1 MNIRKLIGN
10 FGFAALA
17 QASSTVLSFV
27 ISFLVPKLLGV
38 EEFGYWQLFIFYTS
52 YCGFFLLGSNDGVY
66 LINGG
71 KTFEEL
77 DKRSVASQFMV
88 TLALQ
93 VIFALAIGLCSLFLV
108 HEEKRMFV
116 ILLTGIYLV
125 FNNLTYYF
133 GYIFQ
138 AVNETKTFSFLN
150 VVDKLIFLV
159 VLIPLLLTKSDRFYP
174 YVILYTAAKTTACVW
189 SFMLSR
195 QLFSC
200 GFLPVRNAIR
210 ETWNSMT
217 VGIKLTIANIAGM
230 LILGVARFVVDAR
243 FGIVEFSQFSF
254 AITLENFFITF
265 ITQLSMVLFPALRQ
279 SSLTEQKRFFRYLR
293 DILSIG
299 LPVVY
304 ILYLPVSIIVGW
316 WLPTY
321 TKALDYLAILM
332 PVCLFESKMDLLGT
346 TYFKVLREEKRLLG
360 VNIVSVVLSSV
371 GILIGGMLLHDMRVI
386 IISVLC
392 AVIFRSIYSEFF
404 ISGKL
409 NIDKASMSVAE
420 IAMAVVFIVAYNY
433 LPATSAVWVVVLAYA
448 LFLIAYH
455 RTLRDTGAALMA
467 LTGKSSHH
475 PKHQSTNKPQDKDS
489 RNDQ

>member
-346 TYFKVLREEKRLLG
+346 TYFKVLREERTLLLLNLLTVFISASLSLFSIYCFESLTGVLLG
-360 VNIVSVVLSSV
+360 AVF
-371 GILIGGMLLHDMRVI
+371 
-386 IISVLC
+386 
-392 AVIFRSIYSEFF
+392 AVIVRSLWTEYHLNSRLQVPGTPMILEEVALTVSFIVLALLLPDDFTLAIYSMLYAIYLIKNRDAMSLLLKKVRNKVSINCK
-404 ISGKL
+404 IS
-409 NIDKASMSVAE
+409 
-420 IAMAVVFIVAYNY
+420 
-433 LPATSAVWVVVLAYA
+433 
-448 LFLIAYH
+448 
-455 RTLRDTGAALMA
+455 
-467 LTGKSSHH
+467 
-475 PKHQSTNKPQDKDS
+475 
-489 RNDQ
+489 

>member
-17 QASSTVLSFV
+17 QASSMVLSFV

-66 LINGG
+66 LIHGG
-71 KTFEEL
+71 KTYKEL

-93 VIFALAIGLCSLFLV
+93 VIFALVIGLCSLFLV

-150 VVDKLIFLV
+150 VIDKLIFLV
-159 VLIPLLLTKSDRFYP
+159 VLVPLLLMKSDTFYP
-174 YVILYTAAKTTACVW
+174 YVILYTAAKTLACLW

-200 GFLPVRNAIR
+200 GFLPVRDAIR

-230 LILGVARFVVDAR
+230 LILGVARFVVDAQ
-243 FGIVEFSQFSF
+243 FGIAEFSQFSF

-279 SSLTEQKRFFRYLR
+279 SSPDEQKRFFRHLR
-293 DILSIG
+293 DILSIA

-304 ILYLPVSIIVGW
+304 ILYLPVSLIVGW
-316 WLPTY
+316 WLPAY
-321 TKALDYLAILM
+321 AKALEYLAILM

-346 TYFKVLREEKRLLG
+346 TYLKVLREEKRLLG
-360 VNIVSVVLSSV
+360 INIVSVALSSI
-371 GILIGGMLLHDMRVI
+371 GIVIGGMLLHDMRI
-386 IISVLC
+386 IIVSVLC
-392 AVIFRSIYSEFF
+392 AVIFRSIYAEFF

-409 NIDKASMSVAE
+409 GVDKASMSIAE
-420 IAMAVVFIVAYNY
+420 IVVASVFIVSYSY
-433 LPATSAVWVVVLAYA
+433 LPITVAVWVVILTYA
-448 LFLIAYH
+448 LFLAAYGKIVKGTAG
-455 RTLRDTGAALMA
+455 TLKQLIGAR
-467 LTGKSSHH
+467 SHH
-475 PKHQSTNKPQDKDS
+475 PKHQTTHE
-489 RNDQ
+489 

>member
-17 QASSTVLSFV
+17 QASSMVLSFV

-38 EEFGYWQLFIFYTS
+38 EEFGYWQLFIFYIS

-66 LINGG
+66 LIHGG

-88 TLALQ
+88 TLLLQ
-93 VIFALAIGLCSLFLV
+93 VVFAVAIGLCSLFFL

-116 ILLTGIYLV
+116 IILTGVYLI

-150 VVDKLIFLV
+150 VIDKLIFLV
-159 VLIPLLLTKSDRFYP
+159 VLVPLLLMKSDTFYP
-174 YVILYTAAKTTACVW
+174 YVILYTAAKTLACLW

-200 GFLPVRNAIR
+200 GFLPVRDAIR

-230 LILGVARFVVDAR
+230 LILGVARFVVDAQ
-243 FGIVEFSQFSF
+243 FGIAEFSQFSF

-279 SSLTEQKRFFRYLR
+279 SSPNEQKRFFRHLR

-304 ILYLPVSIIVGW
+304 ILYLPVSLIVGW
-316 WLPTY
+316 WLPAY
-321 TKALDYLAILM
+321 AKALEYLAILM

-360 VNIVSVVLSSV
+360 INIVSVALSSI
-371 GILIGGMLLHDMRVI
+371 GIVIGGMLLHDMRTI
-386 IISVLC
+386 IIFVLC

-409 NIDKASMSVAE
+409 
-420 IAMAVVFIVAYNY
+420 
-433 LPATSAVWVVVLAYA
+433 
-448 LFLIAYH
+448 
-455 RTLRDTGAALMA
+455 
-467 LTGKSSHH
+467 
-475 PKHQSTNKPQDKDS
+475 
-489 RNDQ
+489 